1 MFVCVRRRERGRDRQ
16 TDRQRDKEGEGEYNY
31 EGGTDTV
38 CVRER
43 EVHDSSYLTWTT
55 VALM

>member
-1 MFVCVRRRERGRDRQ
+1 MCEREREGETDRQ
-16 TDRQRDKEGEGEYNY
+16 TDRERGEGEYNY
-31 EGGTDTV
+31 EGGTYSV

-43 EVHDSSYLTWTT
+43 EVHDSSNLTWTT

>member
-1 MFVCVRRRERGRDRQ
+1 MCEKERERERQ